1 MPIQNVML
9 WTIVKKIKIVLSSIL
24 ALLMLFSL
32 CLPAFADGDDAA
44 EAEEIVDAVAE
55 KEAAI
60 AAAAAEAEAEAAK
73 VNDMVDMD
81 AKTSEANI
89 KDVSAT
95 SILSQEENDVS
106 GLSGPILALV
116 IGLILIVLALGVV
129 VASNKKIKAGKKA
142 RLGK

>member
-9 WTIVKKIKIVLSSIL
+9 WTIVKKIKIALSSIL

-60 AAAAAEAEAEAAK
+60 AAAAAEAAK
-73 VNDMVDMD
+73 VNDVVDMD
-81 AKTSEANI
+81 VKTTEDNI

-95 SILSQEENDVS
+95 SIQSQEENNVS

-116 IGLILIVLALGVV
+116 VGVILIVLALGVV

>member
-9 WTIVKKIKIVLSSIL
+9 WTIVKKIKVVLSSIL

-32 CLPAFADGDDAA
+32 CLPAFADGDNAA
-44 EAEEIVDAVAE
+44 EPEEIVDMVAE

-60 AAAAAEAEAEAAK
+60 AASAAKAEAEAAK
-73 VNDMVDMD
+73 VNDVVDMD
-81 AKTSEANI
+81 AKMTEDNI

-95 SILSQEENDVS
+95 SIQSQEENNVS

-116 IGLILIVLALGVV
+116 VGVILIVLALGVV

>member
-1 MPIQNVML
+1 MML
-9 WTIVKKIKIVLSSIL
+9 WTIVKKIKVVLSSIL

-32 CLPAFADGDDAA
+32 CLPAFADGDNAA
-44 EAEEIVDAVAE
+44 EPEEIVDMVAE

-60 AAAAAEAEAEAAK
+60 AASAAKAEAEAAK
-73 VNDMVDMD
+73 VNDVVDMD
-81 AKTSEANI
+81 AKMTEDNI

-95 SILSQEENDVS
+95 SIQSQEENNVS

-116 IGLILIVLALGVV
+116 VGVILIVLALGVV

>member
-9 WTIVKKIKIVLSSIL
+9 WTIVKKIKVVLSSIL

-32 CLPAFADGDDAA
+32 CLPAFADGDNAA
-44 EAEEIVDAVAE
+44 EPEEIVDMVAE

-60 AAAAAEAEAEAAK
+60 AASAAKAEAEAAK
-73 VNDMVDMD
+73 VNDVVDMD
-81 AKTSEANI
+81 AKTTEDNI

-95 SILSQEENDVS
+95 SIQSQEENNVS

-116 IGLILIVLALGVV
+116 VGVILIVLALGVV

>member
-1 MPIQNVML
+1 VML
-9 WTIVKKIKIVLSSIL
+9 WTIVKKIKVVLSSIL

-32 CLPAFADGDDAA
+32 CLPAFADGDNAA
-44 EAEEIVDAVAE
+44 EPEEIVDMVAE

-60 AAAAAEAEAEAAK
+60 AASAAKAEAEAAK
-73 VNDMVDMD
+73 VNDVVDMD
-81 AKTSEANI
+81 AKMTEDNI

-95 SILSQEENDVS
+95 SIQSQEENNVS

-116 IGLILIVLALGVV
+116 VGVILIVLALGVV

>member
-60 AAAAAEAEAEAAK
+60 AAAAAEAAK
-73 VNDMVDMD
+73 VNDVVDMD
-81 AKTSEANI
+81 VKTTEDNI

-95 SILSQEENDVS
+95 SIQSQEENNVS

-116 IGLILIVLALGVV
+116 VGVILIVLALGVV

>member
-1 MPIQNVML
+1 ML
-9 WTIVKKIKIVLSSIL
+9 WTIVKKIKVVLSSIL

-32 CLPAFADGDDAA
+32 CLPAFADGDNAA
-44 EAEEIVDAVAE
+44 EPEEIVDMVAE

-60 AAAAAEAEAEAAK
+60 AASAAKAEAEAAK
-73 VNDMVDMD
+73 VNDVVDMD
-81 AKTSEANI
+81 VKTTEDNI

-95 SILSQEENDVS
+95 SIQSQEENNVS

-116 IGLILIVLALGVV
+116 VGVILIVLALGVV

>member
-44 EAEEIVDAVAE
+44 ETEEIVDAVAE

-60 AAAAAEAEAEAAK
+60 AAAAAEAAK
-73 VNDMVDMD
+73 VNDVVDMD
-81 AKTSEANI
+81 VKTTEDNI

-95 SILSQEENDVS
+95 SIQSQEENNVS

-116 IGLILIVLALGVV
+116 VGVILIVLALGVV

>member
-1 MPIQNVML
+1 MML

-32 CLPAFADGDDAA
+32 CLPAFADDDDAA
-44 EAEEIVDAVAE
+44 ETEEIVDAVAE

-73 VNDMVDMD
+73 VNDVVDMD
-81 AKTSEANI
+81 AKTSEAKK

-95 SILSQEENDVS
+95 SIPSQEENDVS
-106 GLSGPILALV
+106 GISGPILALV
-116 IGLILIVLALGVV
+116 VGLILIVLALGVV